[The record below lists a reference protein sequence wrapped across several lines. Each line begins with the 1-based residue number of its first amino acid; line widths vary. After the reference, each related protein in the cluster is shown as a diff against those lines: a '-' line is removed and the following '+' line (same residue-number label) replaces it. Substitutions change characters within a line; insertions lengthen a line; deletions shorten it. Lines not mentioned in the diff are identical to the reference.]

1 MDVWFHSSW
10 VFSGSLTFELA
21 VAVEVSPLVAAAL
34 PSEVATRAT
43 AKSNMEELT
52 RMTLV
57 VGRTTSDFLYIGK
70 WQMRCHEQ
78 QWKTSG

>member
-1 MDVWFHSSW
+1 
-10 VFSGSLTFELA
+10 
-21 VAVEVSPLVAAAL
+21 VSPLVAAAL

-57 VGRTTSDFLYIGK
+57 VGRTTSDFL
-70 WQMRCHEQ
+70 
-78 QWKTSG
+78 